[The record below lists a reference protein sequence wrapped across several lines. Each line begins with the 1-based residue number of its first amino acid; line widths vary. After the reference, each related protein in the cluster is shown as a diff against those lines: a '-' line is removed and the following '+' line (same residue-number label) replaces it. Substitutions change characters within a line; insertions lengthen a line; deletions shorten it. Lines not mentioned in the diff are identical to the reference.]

1 MELDTFRLR
10 DLQLEWWI
18 PEDTRVHMESAASSA
33 VLRCGPTLEKLT
45 IFSPLSDAAVQ
56 HIMQLPNLCNWYA
69 VNGPPR
75 TPNLPLS
82 DIFPRL
88 DRLSLAEEISLDWLT
103 LFTTT
108 ARHTPSGQISHPPLK
123 QGPIERLTDLV
134 IFPKVIIDAAFMS
147 PIILFHGL
155 VILRLTAACYTVGG
169 CAFNLTDDDIAEIAP
184 ALPCLVVAMLGIVCL
199 ENSCRTTVASLAS
212 LSEHCRGLQ
221 DLEIHFNTANLPNDL
236 DAVSADPRLDSL
248 PSLRTCDVFHLEL
261 SNAPYTISEDDVV
274 PVLRGFRRV
283 FPSLAGISGSDD
295 NWSLL
300 SLRLPEV
307 V

>member
-1 MELDTFRLR
+1 
-10 DLQLEWWI
+10 
-18 PEDTRVHMESAASSA
+18 MESAASSA

-88 DRLSLAEEISLDWLT
+88 DRLSLAEEISLEWLT

-155 VILRLTAACYTVGG
+155 VILRLTVACYTVGG

-221 DLEIHFNTANLPNDL
+221 DLEIHFNTANLRNDL